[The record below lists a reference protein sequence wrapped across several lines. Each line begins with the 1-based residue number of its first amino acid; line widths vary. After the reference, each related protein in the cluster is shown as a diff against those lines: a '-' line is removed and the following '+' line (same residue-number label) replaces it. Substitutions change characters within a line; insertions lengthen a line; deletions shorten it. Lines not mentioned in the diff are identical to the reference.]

1 MNVRSLFHKIIA
13 ELIPAPTLRR
23 LSYIKKIILNPRQ
36 YALTFAERIA
46 RRVLSPPAYARAKS
60 WARVKLTNKSPLVG
74 SPQNLA
80 PSAARQ
86 ALVTPIY
93 FRGNCYES
101 SAELLAVHGNLQID
115 CVVVC
120 AFLGRYEVLDMM
132 VAEATALPRG
142 YSNMVCLV
150 GSSQADGEYLQKLTE
165 KNPLVMG
172 TLTDNSPVGRK
183 WQHAV
188 DVAREITDF
197 GLLAITG
204 SDDIIPVGTLTAII
218 DRHRMCTSDE
228 SIAPFATSLYGT
240 MEWLILSVNE
250 TDIISPQLVKCN
262 YRLGLALMPL
272 GAGRFYSRQFIDQ
285 FDGDIFEISQSRHLD
300 DKGFYKVRDGGF
312 GVEYFNVKQGVIL
325 SVKGNWPQ
333 MNSFDDILNA
343 SNCEVSEFSFEGFA
357 LLKKQMTQSGF
368 ERLFGLSEGKQPDR
382 HSSSI

>member
-132 VAEATALPRG
+132 VA
-142 YSNMVCLV
+142 
-150 GSSQADGEYLQKLTE
+150 
-165 KNPLVMG
+165 
-172 TLTDNSPVGRK
+172 
-183 WQHAV
+183 
-188 DVAREITDF
+188 
-197 GLLAITG
+197 
-204 SDDIIPVGTLTAII
+204 
-218 DRHRMCTSDE
+218 
-228 SIAPFATSLYGT
+228 
-240 MEWLILSVNE
+240 
-250 TDIISPQLVKCN
+250 
-262 YRLGLALMPL
+262 
-272 GAGRFYSRQFIDQ
+272 
-285 FDGDIFEISQSRHLD
+285 
-300 DKGFYKVRDGGF
+300 
-312 GVEYFNVKQGVIL
+312 
-325 SVKGNWPQ
+325 
-333 MNSFDDILNA
+333 
-343 SNCEVSEFSFEGFA
+343 
-357 LLKKQMTQSGF
+357 
-368 ERLFGLSEGKQPDR
+368 
-382 HSSSI
+382 